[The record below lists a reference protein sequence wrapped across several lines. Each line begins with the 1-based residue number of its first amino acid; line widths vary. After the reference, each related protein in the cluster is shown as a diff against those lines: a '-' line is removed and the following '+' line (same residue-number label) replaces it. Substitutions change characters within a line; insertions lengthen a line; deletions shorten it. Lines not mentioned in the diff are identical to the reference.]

1 MGSES
6 AFTIRLKGDPG
17 SRDSWAVVQLPST
30 VAIKEFLELQV
41 WARSNLDDPDSRGQ
55 QLILATYKRKAKAA
69 PATEEESWSMNSAAN
84 AASSLVR
91 NTSVMDL
98 GKNLKHSAMGIGM
111 EEDHGM
117 SDRILRDAQ
126 HKAAVAAK
134 NEERLSS
141 PQGSPESVSASDM
154 ATALESLLHCIKD
167 EGMDPQKTM
176 AKFEDVCK
184 SYDRRWYRSLPAR
197 LQPGVPQFQG
207 GFKTDTSSPT
217 KSRPTKAST
226 SSGLLES
233 WKQET
238 PDAKL
243 ADWP

>member
-1 MGSES
+1 MPAKWTDALQEYEKEREDALAKKALDLAKLVHVGNIPSTEATEAKLVKLFAPYAHLSES

-126 HKAAVAAK
+126 HKAAGEFSVA
-134 NEERLSS
+134 
-141 PQGSPESVSASDM
+141 
-154 ATALESLLHCIKD
+154 T
-167 EGMDPQKTM
+167 
-176 AKFEDVCK
+176 
-184 SYDRRWYRSLPAR
+184 LP
-197 LQPGVPQFQG
+197 
-207 GFKTDTSSPT
+207 
-217 KSRPTKAST
+217 
-226 SSGLLES
+226 
-233 WKQET
+233 W
-238 PDAKL
+238 L
-243 ADWP
+243 A